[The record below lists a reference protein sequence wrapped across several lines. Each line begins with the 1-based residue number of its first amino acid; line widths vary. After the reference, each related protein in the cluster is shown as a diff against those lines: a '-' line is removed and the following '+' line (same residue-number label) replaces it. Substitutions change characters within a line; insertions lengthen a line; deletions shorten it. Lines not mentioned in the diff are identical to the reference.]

1 MIPDPLIFP
10 NVCLWTGGI
19 GGTVRVKD
27 GEFRLGVGFD
37 VGQENRL
44 LRAGSV
50 MEKSSIKILGQS
62 EAAIIWL
69 KTFET

>member
-1 MIPDPLIFP
+1 MD
-10 NVCLWTGGI
+10 CGI

-37 VGQENRL
+37 VGQENQTSKGWIGYGEIFDK
-44 LRAGSV
+44 GSWTT
-50 MEKSSIKILGQS
+50 